1 MTFRVGKSRVPQHV
15 ETYHPVELQRY
26 VAEVERSGGEPVTR
40 NLEDAFSSAA
50 DEDHPKQLRTI
61 TSEQQRRV
69 NELLAEWIS
78 RHFRPLVIVEDEG
91 FVRVIRYITED
102 ICGIKLSLPERTK
115 IRQEIVRLAVIYRRR
130 VHNAIEIGCLFYSLT
145 SDIWTARNAISYISV
160 TIHYVDDDFRPQSWT
175 LAVRELPGIHESH
188 VIALAIEEI
197 LEDWSLPK
205 HNCVMFLRDG
215 GSNMVAAG
223 ELLGVKHMACIAHC
237 LHLIVGG
244 AMLKKK
250 KREDSTVEPPWAAA
264 VAAEGCSA
272 VPEREEEVA
281 LSQEDRNQIEGFRE
295 IAIDDMEAYL
305 DETIAALQRNEMD
318 SVRSVV
324 QRFRSLSVYFRK
336 SAKGSNRLGA
346 LQREQLNVKAH
357 EVKKPIVDCAT
368 RWNSCWQ
375 MLQRMIELE
384 AALVKFFAHLKKP
397 EGQKEFKDVS
407 KKLQRP
413 KSDEWLTI
421 KCLQKL
427 LGPFA
432 IASETLGGQTY
443 PTMPLVL
450 PALSG
455 IRKHLERKDLFVAL
469 AAEAGEEP
477 YVAQT
482 TLMMNECRQVMLKLY
497 EKRFNEVEKSELRW
511 VAYLDPRVGKWMSHL
526 SSADTPSASNDLVQ
540 AMVELAQT
548 CMPAQAVASRSQT
561 PIQASDEQHRNFM
574 HHHMFGPDVVRREA
588 TDLETECKKEFSRYL
603 EAIAIVKNAINPFAW
618 WEVNGRNYPNL
629 RRLARK
635 WLGTVATS
643 VPSERVFS
651 TSGNIFTVKRSSL
664 KPDLVRDLVF
674 LAENSKAMNA
684 QTRDEY

>member
-1 MTFRVGKSRVPQHV
+1 
-15 ETYHPVELQRY
+15 
-26 VAEVERSGGEPVTR
+26 
-40 NLEDAFSSAA
+40 
-50 DEDHPKQLRTI
+50 
-61 TSEQQRRV
+61 
-69 NELLAEWIS
+69 
-78 RHFRPLVIVEDEG
+78 
-91 FVRVIRYITED
+91 
-102 ICGIKLSLPERTK
+102 
-115 IRQEIVRLAVIYRRR
+115 
-130 VHNAIEIGCLFYSLT
+130 
-145 SDIWTARNAISYISV
+145 
-160 TIHYVDDDFRPQSWT
+160 
-175 LAVRELPGIHESH
+175 
-188 VIALAIEEI
+188 
-197 LEDWSLPK
+197 
-205 HNCVMFLRDG
+205 
-215 GSNMVAAG
+215 MVAAG

-237 LHLIVGG
+237 LHLIVCG

-455 IRKHLERKDLFVAL
+455 IRKHLERNDLFVAL

-643 VPSERVFS
+643 VPSERAFS
-651 TSGNIFTVKRSSL
+651 TSGNILTVKRSSL

>member
-1 MTFRVGKSRVPQHV
+1 MDGK
-15 ETYHPVELQRY
+15 
-26 VAEVERSGGEPVTR
+26 ER
-40 NLEDAFSSAA
+40 N
-50 DEDHPKQLRTI
+50 QL
-61 TSEQQRRV
+61 
-69 NELLAEWIS
+69 
-78 RHFRPLVIVEDEG
+78 
-91 FVRVIRYITED
+91 Y
-102 ICGIKLSLPERTK
+102 
-115 IRQEIVRLAVIYRRR
+115 
-130 VHNAIEIGCLFYSLT
+130 
-145 SDIWTARNAISYISV
+145 SV

-175 LAVRELPGIHESH
+175 LEVRELPGIHESH

-295 IAIDDMEAYL
+295 IAIDDMDTLTRPSRLCSATRWIL
-305 DETIAALQRNEMD
+305 CGALCSVFARFQCTFGSLQR
-318 SVRSVV
+318 
-324 QRFRSLSVYFRK
+324 
-336 SAKGSNRLGA
+336 SNRLGA
-346 LQREQLNVKAH
+346 LQREQLSVKAH

-455 IRKHLERKDLFVAL
+455 IRKHLEQKDLFVAL

-588 TDLETECKKEFSRYL
+588 TDLETECKK
-603 EAIAIVKNAINPFAW
+603 
-618 WEVNGRNYPNL
+618 
-629 RRLARK
+629 
-635 WLGTVATS
+635 
-643 VPSERVFS
+643 
-651 TSGNIFTVKRSSL
+651 
-664 KPDLVRDLVF
+664 
-674 LAENSKAMNA
+674 
-684 QTRDEY
+684 